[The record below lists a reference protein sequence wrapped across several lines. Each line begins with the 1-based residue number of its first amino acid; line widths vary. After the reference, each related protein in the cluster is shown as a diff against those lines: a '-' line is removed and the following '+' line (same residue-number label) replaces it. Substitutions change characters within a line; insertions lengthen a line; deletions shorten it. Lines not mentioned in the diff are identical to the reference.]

1 METQE
6 VEKKHGG
13 WKVKIRHLLLLWK
26 DFFVV
31 FGPSLSIP
39 THLIYMTNINL
50 AQLIKKKKN
59 INLAQ
64 LSATY
69 TIFFAIDISF
79 YFVLL

>member
-39 THLIYMTNINL
+39 THLI
-50 AQLIKKKKN
+50 
-59 INLAQ
+59 
-64 LSATY
+64 
-69 TIFFAIDISF
+69 
-79 YFVLL
+79 

>member
-50 AQLIKKKKN
+50 AKLIKKKKKKN
-59 INLAQ
+59 
-64 LSATY
+64 
-69 TIFFAIDISF
+69 
-79 YFVLL
+79 